1 MSEFLT
7 GPKLCF
13 WATGLTL
20 KPIVSI
26 LNSSIHEVNL
36 KSGIERVLLENKIM
50 TPEEIQ
56 KTYADAEKGKKSF
69 VNILLDSGKVTE
81 DQIVDLLSKRFRVQ
95 KIDLSKFK
103 ISPDIIKL
111 LPPQLCRKHKVI
123 PVAKSSARKLVVAFS
138 DPGNYFALDDIS
150 MIAQMQIE
158 IVVASEATIES
169 AIKRYYVPQGGDINK
184 MMTDMAAETIE
195 VAAAS
200 TATAID
206 DAKASATDGPIINF
220 INKMLAEAIMTGV
233 SDIHIEPYE
242 KRLRIRFRL
251 DGTLLEKVQPPQNA
265 ASALV
270 SRVKIMSKLDI
281 AERRRPQDGRLKV
294 KMSDGKEVDFRV
306 SVIPTLFGEKVVM
319 RILDKS
325 NLNVDLK
332 TIGFNK
338 KDLPTII
345 DVISRPQGLVL
356 VTGPTGSGKTTT
368 LYSFLDAMNTP
379 DKNISTAED
388 PVEFNVDGINQIQV
402 HPDIGFDFSAALRSF
417 LRQDPDIIMV
427 GEIRDLETAKI
438 AFKAASTGHLV
449 LSTLHTNDSIA
460 TISRIMDMGIP
471 GYVVAETITLVIAQ
485 RLMKKNCKRCSV
497 SVDVSDETLL
507 QIGVKPQDLP
517 NFKNLKRG
525 TGCDECNNTGLKGRV
540 PIFEILRM
548 TSEVRNSILKGDSP
562 VDMKKKAIADGNFV
576 SLRMSA
582 LDRLMNG
589 LSTVEQV
596 MNSSVNDE

>member
-1 MSEFLT
+1 M
-7 GPKLCF
+7 
-13 WATGLTL
+13 
-20 KPIVSI
+20 
-26 LNSSIHEVNL
+26 
-36 KSGIERVLLENKIM
+36 KSGIERVVIENKILSQ
-50 TPEEIQ
+50 EEVN
-56 KTYADAEKGKKSF
+56 KTRESAEKSKISF
-69 VNILLDSGKVTE
+69 LSELMKTGKVTE
-81 DQIVDLLSKRFRVQ
+81 EKIVELLASRFRVQ
-95 KIDLSKFK
+95 KIDLDKFK
-103 ISPDIIKL
+103 INPDIIKL

-123 PVAKSSARKLVVAFS
+123 PVAKSKTRKLVVAFS

-158 IVVASEATIES
+158 IVVATES
-169 AIKRYYVPQGGDINK
+169 AIENAIKKYYIPKGTDISK
-184 MMTDMAAETIE
+184 MMSEMSVDSGAAEVVSSE
-195 VAAAS
+195 V
-200 TATAID
+200 ID
-206 DAKASATDGPIINF
+206 DEKTSAGDGPVINF
-220 INKMLAEAIMTGV
+220 VNRMLAEAIQSGA

-251 DGTLLEKVQPPQNA
+251 DGSLLEKIQPPQNT
-265 ASALV
+265 ASALI
-270 SRVKIMSKLDI
+270 SRIKIMSRLDI
-281 AERRRPQDGRLKV
+281 AERRRPQDGRMKV
-294 KMSDGKEVDFRV
+294 RLAEGKEIDFRV
-306 SVIPTLFGEKVVM
+306 SIIPTLFGEKAVL

-332 TIGFNK
+332 TIGFRK
-338 KDLPTII
+338 EDLPFIT

-368 LYSFLDAMNTP
+368 LYSFLDAMNTI

-402 HPDIGFDFSAALRSF
+402 HPDIGFDFAAALRSF

-471 GYVVAETITLVIAQ
+471 SYVVAETITLVIAQ
-485 RLMKKNCKRCSV
+485 RLMKKNCSRCLEPV
-497 SVDVSDETLL
+497 VVPDENLL
-507 QIGVKPQDLP
+507 QIGVKSQDLP
-517 NFKNLKRG
+517 KYKNLKRG
-525 TGCDECNNTGLKGRV
+525 KGCGTCNNTGLKGRI

-548 TSEVRNSILKGDSP
+548 TSEVRNSILKSDSP
-562 VDMKKKAIADGNFV
+562 VDMKKRAIADGNFL

-582 LDRLMNG
+582 LDRLREG
-589 LSTVEQV
+589 HTTVEQV
-596 MNSSVNDE
+596 MNSSVNDEQ

>member
-1 MSEFLT
+1 M
-7 GPKLCF
+7 
-13 WATGLTL
+13 
-20 KPIVSI
+20 
-26 LNSSIHEVNL
+26 
-36 KSGIERVLLENKIM
+36 KSGIERVLVENKIL
-50 TPEEIQ
+50 TANEVAENQ
-56 KTYADAEKGKKSF
+56 ALAEKTKKSF
-69 VNILLDSGKVTE
+69 LSALVASGKVTE
-81 DQIVDLLSKRFRVQ
+81 EQVVDMLAKRFRAK
-95 KIDLSKFK
+95 KIDLDKFAV
-103 ISPDIIKL
+103 DAEVIKL
-111 LPPQLCRKHKVI
+111 LPPQVCRKHKVF
-123 PVAKSSARKLVVAFS
+123 PVAKSSTRKLVVAFC
-138 DPGNYFALDDIS
+138 DPGDFFAIDDVS

-158 IVVASEATIES
+158 IVVSTESSIEA
-169 AIKRYYVPQGGDINK
+169 AIKKYYVPKGADINK
-184 MMTDMAAETIE
+184 MMTEMASDAKDQLSD
-195 VAAAS
+195 VDNAK
-200 TATAID
+200 AID
-206 DAKASATDGPIINF
+206 DIKSTEGEGPIINF
-220 INKMLAEAIMTGV
+220 VNRMLADAILGGA

-251 DGTLLEKVQPPQNA
+251 DGSLIEKGQPPQTA
-265 ASALV
+265 ASALI
-270 SRVKIMSKLDI
+270 SRIKIMSRLDI
-281 AERRRPQDGRLKV
+281 AERRRPQDGRMKV
-294 KMSDGKEVDFRV
+294 KMSDGKEIDFRV
-306 SVIPTLFGEKVVM
+306 SVIPTLFGEKAVL

-332 TIGFNK
+332 TIGFSA
-338 KDLPTII
+338 KDLPTIVE
-345 DVISRPQGLVL
+345 VISRPQGLVL

-368 LYSFLDAMNTP
+368 LYSFLDAMNSP

-471 GYVVAETITLVIAQ
+471 GYVVAETISLVIAQ
-485 RLMKKNCKRCSV
+485 RLMKKNCSKCL
-497 SVDVSDETLL
+497 ETVTVPEASLL
-507 QIGVKPQDLP
+507 QIGVRPADLHLYT
-517 NFKNLKRG
+517 NVKRG
-525 TGCDECNNTGLKGRV
+525 TGCRTCNNTGLKGRI

-548 TSEVRNSILKGDSP
+548 TSEVRNSILRGDSP

-589 LSTVEQV
+589 YTTVEQV
-596 MNSSVNDE
+596 LNSSVNDES

>member
-1 MSEFLT
+1 M
-7 GPKLCF
+7 
-13 WATGLTL
+13 
-20 KPIVSI
+20 
-26 LNSSIHEVNL
+26 
-36 KSGIERVLLENKIM
+36 KSGIERVILENKIM
-50 TPEEIQ
+50 TAEEVG
-56 KTYADAEKGKKSF
+56 KARADTEKSKRSF
-69 VNILLDSGKVTE
+69 LSAIVNSGKITE
-81 DQIVDLLSKRFRVQ
+81 EQIVDLLAKRFRVQ
-95 KIDLSKFK
+95 KIDLDKFK
-103 ISPDIIKL
+103 ISPNIIKL
-111 LPPQLCRKHKVI
+111 LPPQLCRKHKVM
-123 PVAKSSARKLVVAFS
+123 PVAKSKGRKLVVAFS
-138 DPGNYFALDDIS
+138 DPGNFFALDDIS

-158 IVVASEATIES
+158 IVVATETSIES
-169 AIKRYYVPQGGDINK
+169 AIKKYYVPQGADISK
-184 MMTDMAAETIE
+184 MMNEMATASSTQVSEIE
-195 VAAAS
+195 S
-200 TATAID
+200 SIAID
-206 DAKASATDGPIINF
+206 DNKATASDGPIINF
-220 INKMLAEAIMTGV
+220 VNRMLAEAIQTGV

-251 DGTLLEKVQPPQNA
+251 DGTLTEKVQPPQNA
-265 ASALV
+265 ASALI
-270 SRVKIMSKLDI
+270 SRIKIMSKLDI

-294 KMSDGKEVDFRV
+294 RLSEGKEVDFRV
-306 SVIPTLFGEKVVM
+306 SVIPTLFGEKAVL

-325 NLNVDLK
+325 NLNVDIK
-332 TIGFNK
+332 TIGFSK
-338 KDLPTII
+338 VDLPTIQE
-345 DVISRPQGLVL
+345 VISRPQGLVL

-368 LYSFLDAMNTP
+368 LYSFLDAMNSP
-379 DKNISTAED
+379 EKNISTAED

-438 AFKAASTGHLV
+438 SFKAASTGHLV

-471 GYVVAETITLVIAQ
+471 AYVVAETISLVIAQ
-485 RLMKKNCKRCSV
+485 RLVKKNCTSCI
-497 SVDVSDETLL
+497 ETVEVPDDSLL
-507 QIGVKPQDLP
+507 QIGVKPENLAK
-517 NFKNLKRG
+517 FKNLKRG
-525 TGCDECNNTGLKGRV
+525 RGCGACNSTGLRGRI

-589 LSTVEQV
+589 LTTVEQV

>member
-1 MSEFLT
+1 MTAE
-7 GPKLCF
+7 
-13 WATGLTL
+13 
-20 KPIVSI
+20 
-26 LNSSIHEVNL
+26 EV
-36 KSGIERVLLENKIM
+36 GIIR
-50 TPEEIQ
+50 T
-56 KTYADAEKGKKSF
+56 DAEHSKRSF
-69 VNILLDSGKVTE
+69 MSAIINSGKVTE
-81 DQIVDLLSKRFRVQ
+81 EQIVNLLSKRFRVQ
-95 KIDLSKFK
+95 KIDLDKFK
-103 ISPDIIKL
+103 IGPDIIKL
-111 LPPQLCRKHKVI
+111 LPPQLCRKHKVM
-123 PVAKSSARKLVVAFS
+123 PVAKSKGRKLVVAFS
-138 DPGNYFALDDIS
+138 DPGNFFALDDIS

-158 IVVASEATIES
+158 IVVASETAIES
-169 AIKRYYVPQGGDINK
+169 AIKKYYVPQGADISK
-184 MMTDMAAETIE
+184 MMSDMATD
-195 VAAAS
+195 AAGQVS
-200 TATAID
+200 EIDTTVAID
-206 DAKASATDGPIINF
+206 DSKATATDGPIINF
-220 INKMLAEAIMTGV
+220 VNRMLAEAIQSGV

-251 DGTLLEKVQPPQNA
+251 DGTLIEKVQPPQNA
-265 ASALV
+265 ASALI
-270 SRVKIMSKLDI
+270 SRIKIMSKLDI

-294 KMSDGKEVDFRV
+294 RLSEGKEVDFRV
-306 SVIPTLFGEKVVM
+306 SVIPTLFGEKAVL

-332 TIGFNK
+332 TIGFSA
-338 KDLPTII
+338 KDLPTIQE
-345 DVISRPQGLVL
+345 VISRPQGLVL

-368 LYSFLDAMNTP
+368 LYSFLDAMNSP
-379 DKNISTAED
+379 EKNISTAED

-438 AFKAASTGHLV
+438 SFKAASTGHLV

-471 GYVVAETITLVIAQ
+471 GYVVAETISLVIAQ
-485 RLMKKNCKRCSV
+485 RLMKRVCTSCIEAIKVPEES
-497 SVDVSDETLL
+497 LL
-507 QIGVKPQDLP
+507 QIGVKPENLGKFQ
-517 NFKNLKRG
+517 NLKRG
-525 TGCDECNNTGLKGRV
+525 RGCGACNSTGLRGRI

-589 LSTVEQV
+589 ITTVEQV

>member
-1 MSEFLT
+1 M
-7 GPKLCF
+7 
-13 WATGLTL
+13 
-20 KPIVSI
+20 
-26 LNSSIHEVNL
+26 
-36 KSGIERVLLENKIM
+36 KSGIERVLLENKLL
-50 TPEEIQ
+50 TAEEVKEINSE
-56 KTYADAEKGKKSF
+56 AENVKQTFLSTLTQKGK
-69 VNILLDSGKVTE
+69 ITE
-81 DQIVDLLSKRFRVQ
+81 EQVVDLLAKRFRVQ
-95 KIDLSKFK
+95 KIDLDRFK
-103 ISPDIIKL
+103 IDPEIIKL

-123 PVAKSSARKLVVAFS
+123 PVAKSNTRKLVVAFC

-158 IVVASEATIES
+158 IVVATES
-169 AIKRYYVPQGGDINK
+169 AIDEAIKKYYSPKGVEISK
-184 MMTDMAAETIE
+184 MMSEMASDAG
-195 VAAAS
+195 S
-200 TATAID
+200 TANELENAAAID
-206 DAKASATDGPIINF
+206 DDKATASDGPIINF
-220 INKMLAEAIMTGV
+220 INRMLAEAIQTGV

-251 DGTLLEKVQPPQNA
+251 DGTLLEKIQPPQNA
-265 ASALV
+265 ASALI
-270 SRVKIMSKLDI
+270 SRIKIMSRLDI

-306 SVIPTLFGEKVVM
+306 SVIPTLFGEKAVL

-332 TIGFNK
+332 TIGFSA

-345 DVISRPQGLVL
+345 EVISRPQGLVL

-368 LYSFLDAMNTP
+368 LYSFLDAMNSP
-379 DKNISTAED
+379 EKNISTAED

-471 GYVVAETITLVIAQ
+471 GYVVAETISLVIAQ
-485 RLMKKNCKRCSV
+485 RLVKKNCSRCLEPV
-497 SVDVSDETLL
+497 TIPDETLL
-507 QIGVKPQDLP
+507 QIGVKPADLP

-525 TGCDECNNTGLKGRV
+525 RGCTACNKTGLKGRV

-548 TSEVRNSILKGDSP
+548 TSEVRNSILKSDSP
-562 VDMKKKAIADGNFV
+562 VDMKKKAIADGNFL

-589 LSTVEQV
+589 LTTVEQV
-596 MNSSVNDE
+596 LNSSVNDET

>member
-1 MSEFLT
+1 
-7 GPKLCF
+7 
-13 WATGLTL
+13 L
-20 KPIVSI
+20 KVE
-26 LNSSIHEVNL
+26 EVFL
-36 KSGIERVLLENKIM
+36 KSGIERVIIENNIM
-50 TPEEIQ
+50 TAEEIKTAVVDAQ
-56 KTYADAEKGKKSF
+56 KSKMTFLSALVQA
-69 VNILLDSGKVTE
+69 GKVTE
-81 DQIVDLLSKRFRVQ
+81 DQIVDLLAKRFRVQ
-95 KIDLSKFK
+95 KIDLDRFK
-103 ISPDIIKL
+103 IDPELIKL

-123 PVAKSSARKLVVAFS
+123 PVAKSNTRKLVVAFC

-158 IVVASEATIES
+158 IVVATESSIDS
-169 AIKRYYVPQGGDINK
+169 AIKKYYIPKNADISK
-184 MMTDMAAETIE
+184 MMSDMAGEAGEVVSDIE
-195 VAAAS
+195 S
-200 TATAID
+200 SSAID
-206 DAKASATDGPIINF
+206 DEKASASDGPIINF
-220 INKMLAEAIMTGV
+220 VNRMLAEAIQTGV

-251 DGTLLEKVQPPQNA
+251 DGSLIEKVQPPQNA
-265 ASALV
+265 ASALI
-270 SRVKIMSKLDI
+270 SRIKIMSKLDI

-294 KMSDGKEVDFRV
+294 KLSDGKEVDFRV
-306 SVIPTLFGEKVVM
+306 SIIPTLFGEKAVL

-325 NLNVDLK
+325 NLNVDLN
-332 TIGFNK
+332 TIGFSS
-338 KDLPTII
+338 KDLPTIV

-368 LYSFLDAMNTP
+368 LYSFLDKMNTP

-485 RLMKKNCKRCSV
+485 RLMKRNCSKCLESV
-497 SVDVSDETLL
+497 TIPDESLL
-507 QIGVKPQDLP
+507 QIGVKPADLP
-517 NFKNLKRG
+517 KFQKLKKGRG
-525 TGCDECNNTGLKGRV
+525 CGTCNNTGLKGRV

-582 LDRLMNG
+582 LDRLMAG
-589 LSTVEQV
+589 TTTVEQV
-596 MNSSVNDE
+596 LNSSVNDE

>member
-1 MSEFLT
+1 M
-7 GPKLCF
+7 
-13 WATGLTL
+13 
-20 KPIVSI
+20 
-26 LNSSIHEVNL
+26 

-50 TPEEIQ
+50 THEEVQ
-56 KTYADAEKGKKSF
+56 QAHAQAEKTKRTF
-69 VNILLDSGKVTE
+69 LTALIQSGKVTE
-81 DQIVDLLSKRFRVQ
+81 DQIVDLLAKRFRVQ
-95 KIDLSKFK
+95 KIDLSRFK
-103 ISPDIIKL
+103 IDPEVIKL

-123 PVAKSSARKLVVAFS
+123 PVTKTKARRLVVAFS

-158 IVVASEATIES
+158 IVVASESSIES
-169 AIKRYYVPQGGDINK
+169 AIKKYYSPQGADINK
-184 MMTDMAAETIE
+184 MVSDLATESEGAAPIE
-195 VAAAS
+195 AI
-200 TATAID
+200 ATID
-206 DAKASATDGPIINF
+206 DTKASASDGPIINF
-220 INKMLAEAIMTGV
+220 VNRMLSEAIMTGV

-251 DGTLLEKVQPPQNA
+251 DGTLIEKVQPPQNA

-270 SRVKIMSKLDI
+270 SRIKIMSKLDI

-294 KMSDGKEVDFRV
+294 RLTDKREVDFRV
-306 SVIPTLFGEKVVM
+306 SIIPTLFGEKVVL

-332 TIGFNK
+332 TIGFSP
-338 KDLPTII
+338 KDLPTIV
-345 DVISRPQGLVL
+345 DVISRPQGMVL

-368 LYSFLDAMNTP
+368 LYSFIDAMNEPT
-379 DKNISTAED
+379 KNISTAED
-388 PVEFNVDGINQIQV
+388 PVEFNLDGINQIQV

-449 LSTLHTNDSIA
+449 LSTLHTNDSIS

-471 GYVVAETITLVIAQ
+471 GYVIAETISLVIAQ
-485 RLMKKNCKRCSV
+485 RLMKRNCNRCSV
-497 SVDVSDETLL
+497 PVDVTEETLL
-507 QIGVKPQDLP
+507 QIGVKPEDLP
-517 NFKNLKRG
+517 KFKNLKRG
-525 TGCDECNNTGLKGRV
+525 KGCHECNNTGLKGRI

-596 MNSSVNDE
+596 VNSSVNDE